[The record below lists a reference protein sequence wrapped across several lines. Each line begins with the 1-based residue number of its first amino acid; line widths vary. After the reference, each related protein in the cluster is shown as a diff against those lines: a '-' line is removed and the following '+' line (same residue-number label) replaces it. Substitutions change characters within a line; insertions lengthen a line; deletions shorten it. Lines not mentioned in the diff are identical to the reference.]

1 MDEHAKGNRIPR
13 LEVSGILLVDKPSE
27 WTSHDVVAFVRKTF
41 RIDKVGHCG
50 TLDPA
55 ATGLLI
61 LVLGKA
67 TKFSQ
72 ILSGND
78 KTYEC
83 VMRLGIETDSYDM
96 DGVITSE
103 KDFSAV
109 TEKDIRNAVKKF
121 TGKIMQVPPMVS
133 AKKVGGKKL
142 YELARQGKSIAREA
156 VPVEIRSAEIT
167 KIELPDIYMTVSCT
181 KGTYIR
187 SLCYDIGKEL
197 KVGATLFSLRRTKSG
212 LFSVDNA
219 VDMDTLK
226 RIEQSQLESLMV
238 DVQTMIT
245 AIKQ

>member
-1 MDEHAKGNRIPR
+1 MEEQRDRKPR
-13 LEVSGILLVDKPSE
+13 FEASGILLVDKPSE

-83 VMRLGIETDSYDM
+83 VMRIGIETDSYDM
-96 DGVITSE
+96 DGEVTSE
-103 KDFSAV
+103 KDWSNIS
-109 TEKDIRNAVKKF
+109 EKDIKNAVKKF
-121 TGKIMQVPPMVS
+121 TGKIMQVPPMIS

-142 YELARQGKSIAREA
+142 YELARQGKSIEREP
-156 VPVEIRSAEIT
+156 VPIEIHSIDIT
-167 KIELPDIYMTVSCT
+167 KIELPDVYMTVACT

-187 SLCYDIGKEL
+187 SLCYDIGNVL
-197 KVGATLFSLRRTKSG
+197 GCGATLFSLRRTKSG

-219 VDMDTLK
+219 VTLEK
-226 RIEQSQLESLMV
+226 LREIDQAELENSMV
-238 DVQTMIT
+238 DIQTMIN
-245 AIKQ
+245 AVKQ

>member
-1 MDEHAKGNRIPR
+1 MEERADRKPR
-13 LEVSGILLVDKPSE
+13 FEASGILLVDKPPE

-41 RIDKVGHCG
+41 RIEKVGHCG

-96 DGVITSE
+96 DGKVVYE
-103 KDFSAV
+103 KDYSAV
-109 TEKDIRNAVKKF
+109 TEKDIRAAAKKF
-121 TGKIMQVPPMVS
+121 TGKIMQIPPMVS

-142 YELARQGKSIAREA
+142 YELARQGKTIEREP
-156 VPVEIRSAEIT
+156 VPIEISSLEIT
-167 KIELPDIYMTVSCT
+167 KIDLPDVYMTVACS

-187 SLCYDIGKEL
+187 SLCFDIGNIL
-197 KVGATLFSLRRTKSG
+197 GCGGTLFSLRRTKSG
-212 LFSVDNA
+212 LFCVDNA
-219 VDMDTLK
+219 ITLEK
-226 RIEQSQLESLMV
+226 LREIDQKELESSMV
-238 DVQTMIT
+238 DIQTMI
-245 AIKQ
+245 AAVKQ

>member
-1 MDEHAKGNRIPR
+1 MMDEIKKERKPPFTA
-13 LEVSGILLVDKPSE
+13 SGILLVDKDPE

-41 RIDKVGHCG
+41 RIEKVGHCG

-83 VMRLGIETDSYDM
+83 VMRLGIETDSCDM
-96 DGVITSE
+96 DGEVTSE
-103 KDFSAV
+103 KDWSSV
-109 TEKDIRNAVKKF
+109 TENDVKKAVKKF
-121 TGKIMQVPPMVS
+121 IGKIMQVPPMVS

-142 YELARQGKSIAREA
+142 YELARQGKTIEREP
-156 VPVEIRSAEIT
+156 VPIEIRSIDIT
-167 KIELPDIYMTVSCT
+167 KIELPDVYMTVTCS

-187 SLCYDIGKEL
+187 SLCFD
-197 KVGATLFSLRRTKSG
+197 VGNVLGCGGTLFSLRRTKSG
-212 LFSVDNA
+212 LFCIDNA
-219 VDMDTLK
+219 VTMEKLREIDQ
-226 RIEQSQLESLMV
+226 IELENSMV
-238 DVQTMIT
+238 DVQTMI
-245 AIKQ
+245 AAVKE